1 MPGPLSIVVPLI
13 LAGVLIASGIAKLRR
28 PDDLASWADLGVPKV
43 FQREWLR
50 RFHPWGEL
58 ALALSLA
65 LLGGPLGMTAALVAL
80 ALMGA
85 YLWLVWRAY
94 LREPDSSCACFGSRA
109 PITRRTI
116 ARNVWL
122 TLLAAVAVAVIG
134 ASPLFGGAVAAIGP
148 GDVLWVLAVAA
159 AAVTAVLVV
168 ASEAT
173 PTAEAAEN
181 AGPASPATMPVA
193 GQERDD
199 ELEYVRLRTPAV
211 PVTLGDGT
219 VVSLR
224 DLAARKPILL
234 LAVSPTCEP
243 CSPVIEKIGEWRA
256 LLPEVDV
263 RFLLTH
269 EPGRSALTETT
280 EPQSLHDPHKYVRD
294 SIGRWNT
301 PTAVLLGADGMLA
314 GGPVTGFQDISDF
327 VADVHDSLAEAR
339 AAMGL

>member
-1 MPGPLSIVVPLI
+1 MPGPLSIAVPLI

-28 PDDLASWADLGVPKV
+28 PDDLASWADLGVPQV
-43 FQREWLR
+43 FRREWLR

-58 ALALSLA
+58 ALALALA
-65 LLGGPLGMTAALVAL
+65 LLGGLLGLAAALVAL

-94 LREPDSSCACFGSRA
+94 LRAPDTSCACFGSRA

-134 ASPLFGGAVAAIGP
+134 ANPLFGGPVAAIGP
-148 GDVLWVLAVAA
+148 DDVLWVLAVAA

-168 ASEAT
+168 ASETAT
-173 PTAEAAEN
+173 ATAAEPES
-181 AGPASPATMPVA
+181 PASMTVA
-193 GQERDD
+193 ARGSDD
-199 ELEYVRLRTPAV
+199 ELDYVRTRTPAV

-224 DLAARKPILL
+224 DLAARKPMLL

-243 CSPVIEKIGEWRA
+243 CTPVIEKIGEWRA

-280 EPQSLHDPHKYVRD
+280 EPQSLHDPNKYVRD

-314 GGPVTGFQDISDF
+314 GGPVTGFQDISEF